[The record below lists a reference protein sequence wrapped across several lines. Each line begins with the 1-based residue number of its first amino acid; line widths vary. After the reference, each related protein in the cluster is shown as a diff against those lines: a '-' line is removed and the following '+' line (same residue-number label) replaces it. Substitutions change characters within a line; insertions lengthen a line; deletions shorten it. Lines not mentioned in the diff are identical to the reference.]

1 MCSLPLLALT
11 VCQGPI
17 ADALVQKIAATGGI
31 LSHIDLERYKVKVT
45 QALEG
50 TYRGRKVYTTHA
62 PTSGPGEDECIP
74 FLPNCLTKFPVL
86 LHMLNLIEKYDL
98 KKRNGVNTHRF
109 IEAMK
114 FGFAARSVAPTAG
127 SCDSSDIFLVLEYAT
142 PISKIIPTS

>member
-1 MCSLPLLALT
+1 MPSTKYALDVLSPVT
-11 VCQGPI
+11 GAYRVPGPYCRCT
-17 ADALVQKIAATGGI
+17 LVQKIAATGGI

-98 KKRNGVNTHRF
+98 EKRNGVNTHRF

-114 FGFAARSVAPTAG
+114 FGFAARSVAPQQVPATA
-127 SCDSSDIFLVLEYAT
+127 L
-142 PISKIIPTS
+142 TSF